1 MYSLINVAREDVY
14 VTEYSKR
21 FRKMFT
27 DAKRSI
33 LSAFVEIARK

>member
-1 MYSLINVAREDVY
+1 MSQERMYVSR
-14 VTEYSKR
+14 EYSKH

-27 DAKRSI
+27 DANRSL